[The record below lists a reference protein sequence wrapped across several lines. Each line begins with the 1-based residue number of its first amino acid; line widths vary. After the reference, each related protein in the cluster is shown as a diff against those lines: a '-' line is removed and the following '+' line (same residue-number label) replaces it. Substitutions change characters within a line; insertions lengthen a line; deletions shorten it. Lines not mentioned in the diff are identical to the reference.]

1 MRRGLSLAAI
11 ACAAVLAGCG
21 GGGDDRL
28 SAKDYRAKASQI
40 CAETQ
45 RQTDALGRPKKT
57 SEFKVFLARGLKVTD
72 RSLQRFSALKPPK
85 DLQDEHDAIVA
96 GERKAQEQLR
106 TLSGK
111 LHGDSRDLAVLREVQ
126 PQLSKIGDETNA
138 RYRAAGLTSCAQ
150 G

>member
-1 MRRGLSLAAI
+1 MRRGLILLGALAL
-11 ACAAVLAGCG
+11 LAGC

-40 CAETQ
+40 CSETQ
-45 RQTDALGRPKKT
+45 RETNALGRPKRT

-96 GERKAQEQLR
+96 GEREAQEQLR
-106 TLSGK
+106 SLSTK
-111 LHGDSRDLAVLREVQ
+111 LHGDSRDLAVLRQVQ

-138 RYRAAGLTSCAQ
+138 RYRAAGLTACAQ

>member
-1 MRRGLSLAAI
+1 MRRGLIIGALAAT
-11 ACAAVLAGCG
+11 ALAGCG
-21 GGGDDRL
+21 GGGDDSRL

-45 RQTDALGRPKKT
+45 RETNALGRPKRT

-72 RSLQRFSALKPPK
+72 RSLQRFAALKPPK
-85 DLQDEHDAIVA
+85 DLEDEHNAIVSGERAAQDE
-96 GERKAQEQLR
+96 LR
-106 TLSGK
+106 ALSTK
-111 LHGDSRDLAVLREVQ
+111 LHGDSRDIEVLRQAQ

-138 RYRAAGLTSCAQ
+138 RYRAAGLTACAR